1 MQIMAEIRDSKK
13 NQKKL
18 KFLLTTIYWSGI
30 ISLVLSRAQHR
41 ITKKRHAGVLELADR
56 LD

>member
-1 MQIMAEIRDSKK
+1 MQIMAEIRGSKK

-30 ISLVLSRAQHR
+30 ISLVLSRAQHK
-41 ITKKRHAGVLELADR
+41 ITKKDMRECWNWQTG
-56 LD
+56 

>member
-13 NQKKL
+13 KQKKS